1 MTAIQTL
8 PKQTLPKQTSPN
20 TIAAPQAEYLI
31 DDFEPPGLA
40 EDEGLDPGIAWF
52 REWCRECNEN
62 RRKAGLP
69 YEDPMTMEEIVAIVK
84 EARAERYAE
93 EQEQKKAACR

>member
-1 MTAIQTL
+1 MTAVQTL
-8 PKQTLPKQTSPN
+8 QKPIAVPQT
-20 TIAAPQAEYLI
+20 EYLI
-31 DDFEPPGLA
+31 DEFTPQSFTEIEEPESNL
-40 EDEGLDPGIAWF
+40 EWF
-52 REWCRECNEN
+52 RRWCRECNEN

-93 EQEQKKAACR
+93 EQAQKNTARC

>member
-1 MTAIQTL
+1 MTATQTL
-8 PKQTLPKQTSPN
+8 QTP
-20 TIAAPQAEYLI
+20 IAVPHGI
-31 DDFEPPGLA
+31 CPGKEPETAL
-40 EDEGLDPGIAWF
+40 EWF
-52 REWCRECNEN
+52 RRWGRECDEN

-93 EQEQKKAACR
+93 EQEQKNTACR